1 MYREYWKLQLKPF
14 ENVPDPRFFFSSSQH
29 DEGLMRLVYS
39 IEEKKGASV
48 LTGGFGCGKTLL
60 VYTLINKVLQGLY
73 KFALVSNPLLSPKEM
88 LGEILRKLGHP
99 STGETDKVALH
110 SKLEEV
116 LLNNQRGGRNTVII
130 IDEAHVIENQ
140 NVFEEI
146 RMLLNYH
153 DSGQFLLTL
162 LLVGQPELNDKI
174 KMNPALAQRIA
185 MRYSLSPLSRAQ
197 AVEYITHRLRVAG
210 AEKEIFLPESMALVH
225 EISGGIPRKINHICD
240 MSLFIGY
247 TRNEELIT
255 ADVVREAAGEYS
267 D

>member
-1 MYREYWKLQLKPF
+1 MYLEYWKLQLKPF
-14 ENVPDPRFFFSSSQH
+14 ENVPDPRFFFASPQH

-39 IEEKKGASV
+39 IEQKKGASV

-60 VYTLINKVLQGLY
+60 VYTLINKVLQGAY
-73 KFALVSNPLLSPKEM
+73 RFALVSNPLLSPKEM

-99 STGETDKVALH
+99 VPGETDKVALH
-110 SKLEEV
+110 TKLEEV
-116 LLNNQRGGRNTVII
+116 LLNNQRNGRNTVII

-153 DSGQFLLTL
+153 NADQFMLTL
-162 LLVGQPELNDKI
+162 LLVGQPELADKV
-174 KMNPALAQRIA
+174 KMNPALSQRIA
-185 MRYSLSPLSRAQ
+185 VRYVLGPLSRMQ
-197 AVEYITHRLRVAG
+197 ATEYIAHRLRVAG
-210 AEKEIFLPESMALVH
+210 AQAEIFPPETISQVQ

-247 TRNEELIT
+247 TRNESLIT
-255 ADVVREAAGEYS
+255 EDVVREASGELG